1 TIINSQVIN
10 LSRDKIKLNVLR
22 DIIYCLVEVSFSK
35 DVGGKVKVSCN
46 VIDDRILTDYD
57 LSLTEKELTEII
69 NTSW

>member
-57 LSLTEKELTEII
+57 LSLTE
-69 NTSW
+69 